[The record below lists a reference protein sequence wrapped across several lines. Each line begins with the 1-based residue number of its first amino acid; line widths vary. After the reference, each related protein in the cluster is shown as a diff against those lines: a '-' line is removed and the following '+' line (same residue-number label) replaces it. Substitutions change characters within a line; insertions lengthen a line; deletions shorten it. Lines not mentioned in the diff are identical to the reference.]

1 MGYTPFE
8 GIVMGTRTGD
18 ISPQAAKALQIGL
31 QLSDEEFTSYL
42 THNSGLLG
50 LGGASDIRELIEKEA
65 DGDHLAHLALTTLVH
80 SIHKAIGAMIVNLNG
95 ADLIVFTGTAGERSS
110 ILRRRIISH
119 LEFADFIL
127 DGKAND
133 ACTNPVKLTK
143 ISQDTASKPIVVI
156 PTDEGREIARIARKL
171 SKM

>member
-1 MGYTPFE
+1 MAKLLLLF
-8 GIVMGTRTGD
+8 IVVPM
-18 ISPQAAKALQIGL
+18 
-31 QLSDEEFTSYL
+31 
-42 THNSGLLG
+42 
-50 LGGASDIRELIEKEA
+50 IE
-65 DGDHLAHLALTTLVH
+65 LALLIKLG
-80 SIHKAIGAMIVNLNG
+80 SLIGIL
-95 ADLIVFTGTAGERSS
+95 DTILLIVFTGTAGERSS

-156 PTDEGREIARIARKL
+156 PTDEELVFTEDVVAILEETYADHMHFNYTFASASFQRK
-171 SKM
+171 